1 MWQTKTRSIST
12 GGEEERWIEKILDK
26 TKNLDKMSRFSLR
39 VGGDL
44 LSHTDAVSLARQ
56 GLTSLFGMGRG
67 APLRN
72 SRHKDGI

>member
-1 MWQTKTRSIST
+1 
-12 GGEEERWIEKILDK
+12 
-26 TKNLDKMSRFSLR
+26 MSRFSLR